1 MSASHDI
8 TPLLRRF
15 REGDEA
21 ARAALIS
28 AVYDELK
35 MMAQRYM
42 RRERQ
47 GHTLQATALVNE
59 AYVRLVNIKK
69 AEWRD
74 RAHFFAVAA
83 QVMRGILVDH
93 ARKHLAGRRGGGMEL
108 LPINEEI
115 AFAPGRAESL
125 VRLDESLT
133 RLSQLDPRVGRII
146 ELRFFGGLS
155 IEETSELMQISP
167 RTVKREWSFGRAWLR
182 NELKAGGLD
191 GSSPLG

>member
-1 MSASHDI
+1 MSATNDI

-15 REGDEA
+15 REGDDA
-21 ARAALIS
+21 ARDALIS
-28 AVYDELK
+28 AVYGELK
-35 MMAQRYM
+35 IMAQRYM

-59 AYVRLVNIKK
+59 AYCRLVNIKT

-74 RAHFFAVAA
+74 RSHFFAVAA
-83 QVMRGILVDH
+83 QVMRGILVDY
-93 ARKHLAGRRGGGMEL
+93 ARKHLAGRRGGGIDL

-125 VRLDESLT
+125 VRLDEALT
-133 RLSQLDPRVGRII
+133 TLAKLDARTARII

-155 IEETSELMQISP
+155 IEETSDLLGISP

-182 NELKAGGLD
+182 NELKAN
-191 GSSPLG
+191 GSSSLG